1 MKTKNKMKVAMLIWL
16 GSVLA
21 LMLILPMSEGILI
34 GSVFFLVPGLMVFIF
49 TILADLKVSVF
60 LVNAEKL
67 PAEEI
72 LTFVEGLGLTEQEAV
87 FELLNAAACL
97 TPSPDVL
104 RGCVESVIETITTD

>member
-1 MKTKNKMKVAMLIWL
+1 MQL
-16 GSVLA
+16 
-21 LMLILPMSEGILI
+21 
-34 GSVFFLVPGLMVFIF
+34 
-49 TILADLKVSVF
+49 
-60 LVNAEKL
+60 
-67 PAEEI
+67 AEEI

>member
-1 MKTKNKMKVAMLIWL
+1 MLIWL

-97 TPSPDVL
+97 TPSPDTL
-104 RGCVESVIETITTD
+104 RRCVEKVIDCVTTD